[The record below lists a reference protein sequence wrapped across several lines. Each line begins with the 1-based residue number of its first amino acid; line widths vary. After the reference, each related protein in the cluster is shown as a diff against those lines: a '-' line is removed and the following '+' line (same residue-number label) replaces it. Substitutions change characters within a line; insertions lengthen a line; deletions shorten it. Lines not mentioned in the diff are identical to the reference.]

1 MMKAGRKLTAFHCI
15 FHSSSEELLKK
26 LTSEFSDRDLV
37 LSAALKQGYEHNV
50 IFDLTNTYDVHST
63 SSAKLVK
70 LVPNTLLDMMV
81 VYERLLKNEGHNC
94 DEMMALTVEDLA
106 NISFSLSDWL
116 GEF

>member
-1 MMKAGRKLTAFHCI
+1 MPQFAFAFAGIIMSQQNVIFKGFQAEPAKIVFASCAFY
-15 FHSSSEELLKK
+15 
-26 LTSEFSDRDLV
+26 
-37 LSAALKQGYEHNV
+37 QGYEHNV
-50 IFDLTNTYDVHST
+50 IFDLTYTHNVSSR

-70 LVPNTLLDMMV
+70 LLPNTLLDMMV

-106 NISFSLSDWL
+106 NISLSLSDWL